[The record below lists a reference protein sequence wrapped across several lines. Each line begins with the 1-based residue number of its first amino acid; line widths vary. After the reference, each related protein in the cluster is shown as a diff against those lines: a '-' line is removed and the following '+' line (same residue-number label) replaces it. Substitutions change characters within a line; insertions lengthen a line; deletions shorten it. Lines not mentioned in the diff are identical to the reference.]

1 MHASHVDHGGLFQNN
16 LLELLLIYEMGPW
29 SPTRVGVKKNMQ
41 THHQYICSFFLILE
55 LYLSYILRTVCRRNL
70 KGYINCQIVKR
81 KIDNNASY
89 FKFIQT
95 GCSVNSK
102 VPENY
107 SSKNNNNTHIYNKPS
122 VSSSLMF
129 RPLRSQLRGKKFK
142 PKILLGEKM

>member
-1 MHASHVDHGGLFQNN
+1 MKWDLGH
-16 LLELLLIYEMGPW
+16 LLESE
-29 SPTRVGVKKNMQ
+29 KKNMQ
-41 THHQYICSFFLILE
+41 THHQYICYFFLILE
-55 LYLSYILRTVCRRNL
+55 LFLSYILHTLCFSGDFRNWTSYSEL
-70 KGYINCQIVKR
+70 EGIYKLPNVFCVLLCKR